1 MQQHH
6 DPCQGHFPLGAIYF
20 PDFFLFACRYRFLT
34 QIDVVRFLL
43 RHVDDLGP
51 SISKS
56 VDDLGLL
63 QSHRPPLAVCE
74 SASVLQA
81 LQMMQ
86 KEGYLRAV
94 PVVEGEGE
102 GSDGKRSE
110 EDGLPGCRSGGR
122 VIGSLSV
129 SDLRGMDADMLC
141 NLSTTTV
148 SALDR

>member
-1 MQQHH
+1 M
-6 DPCQGHFPLGAIYF
+6 GAIFF
-20 PDFFLFACRYRFLT
+20 PDFFLFACRYSFLT
-34 QIDVVRFLL
+34 QTDVVRFLL
-43 RHVDDLGP
+43 RHADDLGP

-63 QSHRPPLAVCE
+63 RSHRPPLAVCE

-94 PVVEGEGE
+94 PVVEGVEE